1 MPRPD
6 YIARLH
12 AAKYDLRSCDPAQGP
27 EMLARYRQ
35 ALDEA
40 AIRSKLR
47 AELIEAAVARDYWE
61 WVKQERLPRIGQRP
75 GQ

>member
-12 AAKYDLRSCDPAQGP
+12 TAKYDLRSCEPAQRP

-35 ALDEA
+35 ARDEA
-40 AIRSKLR
+40 ALQSKLR

-61 WVKQERLPRIGQRP
+61 WVKQERLPRIGHRP
-75 GQ
+75 GK